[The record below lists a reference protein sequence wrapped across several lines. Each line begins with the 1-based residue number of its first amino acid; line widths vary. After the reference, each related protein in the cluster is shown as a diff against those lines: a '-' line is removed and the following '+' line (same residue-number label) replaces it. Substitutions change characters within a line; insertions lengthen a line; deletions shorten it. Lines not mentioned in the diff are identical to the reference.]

1 MATQQD
7 VKTVLGKYY
16 DEDANYDIRVLID
29 ASGILFDFDELECD
43 EEYGEG
49 GARFTSRLEINADIF
64 FAESYSTSELYQP
77 LDKIKKLSMYKEL
90 VDEYGF
96 DDDEYLNGSTYN
108 EALEDYI
115 SDVRV
120 NNDQYLDI
128 ILQED
133 MQLDENALK
142 ELEEDGETRI
152 YTFDA
157 KILKIEPKNIPSII
171 EELDVVDDMLTQAKA
186 EYEELFK
193 IRIADER
200 LAIHDVTIE
209 KDQ

>member
-16 DEDANYDIRVLID
+16 DEDTNYDIYVNID
-29 ASGILFDFDELECD
+29 SSGLLFDFDELECD

-49 GARFTSRLEINADIF
+49 SARLTSRFEINADIF
-64 FAESYSTSELYQP
+64 FAESYSTSELYRQP

-96 DDDEYLNGSTYN
+96 DDAEYLDATYN

-128 ILQED
+128 VLQED

-152 YTFDA
+152 YTFDS
-157 KILKIEPKNIPSII
+157 KILKVEPKNIPSII

-186 EYEELFK
+186 EYEKLFE
-193 IRIADER
+193 IRIVDES
-200 LAIHDVTIE
+200 LAMHDVTIY